1 MVLQHF
7 YNRFYKEYM
16 LAMLEQH
23 SLQTKRNSNNQI
35 KLRIGEV
42 VIIKDDK
49 PRLLRRKRKTNRFL
63 EAEMGKFVA
72 QN

>member
-49 PRLLRRKRKTNRFL
+49 PRLLRRKRKINRFL

>member
-1 MVLQHF
+1 
-7 YNRFYKEYM
+7 M

-23 SLQTKRNSNNQI
+23 SLQTKRNSNNQT

-42 VIIKDDK
+42 VVIDK
-49 PRLLRRKRKTNRFL
+49 PRLLQRKRKINRFL

>member
-49 PRLLRRKRKTNRFL
+49 PRLLRRKRKI
-63 EAEMGKFVA
+63 K
-72 QN
+72 

>member
-23 SLQTKRNSNNQI
+23 SLQTKRNSNNQT
-35 KLRIGEV
+35 KLSIGEV
-42 VIIKDDK
+42 VVIDK
-49 PRLLRRKRKTNRFL
+49 PRLLQRKRKINRFL

>member
-23 SLQTKRNSNNQI
+23 SLQTKRNSNYQT

-42 VIIKDDK
+42 VVIDK
-49 PRLLRRKRKTNRFL
+49 PRLLLQLKRKINRFL